1 MEDTQQPLLTQS
13 EIIRGDSNGD
23 KDSMKK
29 DNTVSGS
36 LNKTKT
42 AIATSVTSKSTMGY
56 GYQTKHTIASQ
67 SVS

>member
-42 AIATSVTSKSTMGY
+42 KIKR
-56 GYQTKHTIASQ
+56 
-67 SVS
+67 